1 MEGHDGDT
9 PIRVAE
15 FHMASSLTDL
25 DESRLD
31 ESSDYVCT
39 SEDRQSRAHADR
51 RKVAM
56 IGGSSSSG
64 RTSSSK

>member
-1 MEGHDGDT
+1 M

-15 FHMASSLTDL
+15 FHMASSLTDP

-39 SEDRQSRAHADR
+39 
-51 RKVAM
+51 
-56 IGGSSSSG
+56 
-64 RTSSSK
+64 